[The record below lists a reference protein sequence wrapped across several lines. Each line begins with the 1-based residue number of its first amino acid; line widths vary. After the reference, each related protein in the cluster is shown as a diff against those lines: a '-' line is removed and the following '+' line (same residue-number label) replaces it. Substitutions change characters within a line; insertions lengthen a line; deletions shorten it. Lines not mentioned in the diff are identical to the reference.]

1 MKNTINKILI
11 TILIFSSAYVGGLS
25 WQYFNNTAIAD
36 NLSLDEQEATIRA
49 IKKVSPAVVSIIVD
63 EEKDVINLT
72 TGVVTKVKDR
82 VANGTGFLI
91 SADGYI
97 LTNRHIIDSG
107 TNRDN
112 AQYQI
117 LMSNGKKYYAQFIGN
132 DPAKDLGVLKI
143 FDKDLPYIEMGDSND
158 LAQGTTVMT
167 IGNALG
173 KYQNS
178 VTKGIISA
186 LGRDIEASD
195 NHGNME
201 SLANVIQTD
210 ADINPGNSGGP
221 LVNLAGK
228 VVGINVALDRGG
240 QSIGFAIPINDA
252 KVIVNSIR
260 TEDRVVRPS
269 LGVRYAMLTPEL
281 AAKNNLSRNNG
292 AWIARDSKGNPGV
305 LLDSPAEKGGIWEN
319 DIIFEI
325 NAIHINDSNTLFD
338 VIQKFKPGARIGL
351 KIQRGNKVIIRIVTL
366 GEFK

>member
-11 TILIFSSAYVGGLS
+11 TILIFSSAYAGGLS

-63 EEKDVINLT
+63 EEKDVINLS

-186 LGRDIEASD
+186 LGRDIEAAD
-195 NHGNME
+195 NRGNME
-201 SLANVIQTD
+201 SLTNVIQTD
-210 ADINPGNSGGP
+210 ADINSGNSGGP
-221 LVNLAGK
+221 LVDLAGK

-260 TEDRVVRPS
+260 TEDRIVRPS
-269 LGVRYAMLTPEL
+269 LGVRYAILTPEL
-281 AAKNNLSRNNG
+281 AAKNNLARNDG
-292 AWIARDSKGNPGV
+292 AWIAKDSQGNPGV
-305 LLDSPAEKGGIWEN
+305 LPDSPAEKGGIWEN

-325 NAIHINDSNTLFD
+325 NAIQINASNTLFD

-351 KIQRGNKVIIRIVTL
+351 KIQRGDKVIIRIVTL